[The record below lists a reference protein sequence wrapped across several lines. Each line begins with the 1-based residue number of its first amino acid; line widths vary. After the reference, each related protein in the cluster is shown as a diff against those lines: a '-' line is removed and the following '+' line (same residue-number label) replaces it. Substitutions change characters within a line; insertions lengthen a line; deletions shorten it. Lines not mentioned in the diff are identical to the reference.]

1 MIFPE
6 SLTSNSTHMER
17 DFLLVVL
24 PLGIVLGQYPAVRG
38 QLSVYAAVIVCEP
51 LESSSVETPV
61 NGSFHNRVSHLWLW
75 KEDGQI
81 RNWVWESKWSQRLN
95 G

>member
-6 SLTSNSTHMER
+6 SLTSNSTHTER

-24 PLGIVLGQYPAVRG
+24 PSGIVLGQYPADHG

-61 NGSFHNRVSHLWLW
+61 NGSFHNGMSHLWMW
-75 KEDGQI
+75 EEEGQI
-81 RNWVWESKWSQRLN
+81 WNWILELKWSQR